1 MFRNGEFGQQFVLL
15 DQGRLLVQQR
25 WIELLSREGLESFRD
40 FMSTDKGQ
48 ILGQRADRVRMR
60 IELDNAEGKKVFYLK
75 RYNRSGWIRRLF
87 MALGVCSRS
96 KGRRE
101 LTNICRMQKASLATL
116 VAAAVGESGVNEGS
130 FILVEELSGYQPLH
144 EFMASFLAEPDQTE
158 ILRGKR
164 ELVRA
169 LAKYI
174 KRLHAAGLDHR
185 DLYLCHFF
193 LRPEEPSQSLRL
205 IDLQRVRRSWGLQ
218 QRHGFIKDIAAMN
231 YSADHSGITR
241 TDRLRFVLE
250 YFETR
255 RLNLRQRLFLRA
267 VVRKTQRISR
277 HDRKMQINKGG
288 SKS

>member
-25 WIELLSREGLESFRD
+25 WVELLSREGLGSFRD

-75 RYNRSGWIRRLF
+75 RYNRSGCIRRLF
-87 MALGVCSRS
+87 MSLGVCSRS

-116 VAAAVGESGVNEGS
+116 VVAAVGESGVNEGS
-130 FILVEELSGYQPLH
+130 FILVEELSGCQPLH
-144 EFMASFLAEPDQTE
+144 EFMASFLANSDQAKM
-158 ILRGKR
+158 LRGKR
-164 ELVRA
+164 ELIRA
-169 LAKYI
+169 LAKYV
-174 KRLHAAGLDHR
+174 KKLHAAGLDHR

-193 LRPEEPSQSLRL
+193 VRPEEPVQSLRL
-205 IDLQRVRRSWGLQ
+205 IDLQRIRRSWGLQ
-218 QRHGFIKDIAAMN
+218 QRHGFIKDLAALN
-231 YSADHSGITR
+231 YSADHRDISR
-241 TDRLRFVLE
+241 TDRFRFALE
-250 YFETR
+250 YFGTHR
-255 RLNLRQRLFLRA
+255 PNLRQRLFLRA
-267 VVRKTQRISR
+267 VVRKTERIGR

-288 SKS
+288 SSS